1 MAYEVKE
8 KRGSLWKNDKKA
20 TDNHPDKTGSFKL
33 NGKMY
38 NIAVWEDQKSKDGSK
53 TYDSVSVSEWK
64 PNGDSGSVTT
74 STPPVFDNGDMPF

>member
-8 KRGSLWKNDKKA
+8 KRGSLWKNEKKA

-38 NIAVWEDQKSKDGSK
+38 NSAVWEDQKSKDGIK

-64 PNGDSGSVTT
+64 PKGDSDSITT
-74 STPPVFDNGDMPF
+74 STPAPFDTDGVPF

>member
-8 KRGSLWKNDKKA
+8 GRGSLWANENRSTDK
-20 TDNHPDKTGSFKL
+20 HPNKTGSFKL

-64 PNGDSGSVTT
+64 PKGDSDSVST
-74 STPPVFDNGDMPF
+74 STPASFDTDGVPF

>member
-8 KRGSLWKNDKKA
+8 KRGSLWKNDKKT

-64 PNGDSGSVTT
+64 PKGDSGSVTT
-74 STPPVFDNGDMPF
+74 STPPVFDNEDMPF

>member
-20 TDNHPDKTGSFKL
+20 TDNHTDKTGSFKL

-38 NIAVWEDQKSKDGSK
+38 NIAVWEDQNQKM
-53 TYDSVSVSEWK
+53 VARHMIV
-64 PNGDSGSVTT
+64 
-74 STPPVFDNGDMPF
+74 

>member
-8 KRGSLWKNDKKA
+8 KRGSLWKNEKKA
-20 TDNHPDKTGSFKL
+20 TDTHPDKTGSFKL

-38 NIAVWEDQKSKDGSK
+38 NIAVWENQKSKDGSK

-64 PNGDSGSVTT
+64 PKADSSSVST
-74 STPPVFDNGDMPF
+74 STPAPFDSEVPF

>member
-1 MAYEVKE
+1 MAYKVKE

-64 PNGDSGSVTT
+64 PKGDSGSVTT
-74 STPPVFDNGDMPF
+74 STPPVFDNEDMPF

>member
-8 KRGSLWKNDKKA
+8 KRGSLWKNEKKA

-64 PNGDSGSVTT
+64 PKTDSNSVST
-74 STPPVFDNGDMPF
+74 STPAPFDSDVPF

>member
-33 NGKMY
+33 DGKMY
-38 NIAVWEDQKSKDGSK
+38 NIAVWLDQKSKDGSK
-53 TYDSVSVSEWK
+53 TYDSLSVSEWK
-64 PNGDSGSVTT
+64 PKADKDSVTT
-74 STPPVFDNGDMPF
+74 STPAPFDNDIPF

>member
-8 KRGSLWKNDKKA
+8 KRGSLWKNEKKA

-53 TYDSVSVSEWK
+53 TYDSVSVSEYK
-64 PNGDSGSVTT
+64 PKADSVSTT
-74 STPPVFDNGDMPF
+74 TPPVFDEEEVPF

>member
-64 PNGDSGSVTT
+64 PKGDSGSVTT
-74 STPPVFDNGDMPF
+74 STPPVFDNEDMPF

>member
-53 TYDSVSVSEWK
+53 PYDSVSVSEWK
-64 PNGDSGSVTT
+64 PKGDSGSVTT
-74 STPPVFDNGDMPF
+74 STPPVFDNEDMPF